1 MVKFLLTHT
10 VRQSNTTPQEI
21 TMSLEAIRGNYSLG
35 KFNNNAEYPIEEVVN
50 ILEHRWTEL
59 ALQKEKVELYGQAFR
74 ALISGD
80 LGQDSWVEG
89 DALTVYLRSV
99 AKLTDEI
106 VTVLPANLLFV
117 IEHYG
122 KNEITEK
129 VIRICRF
136 FKYIPKNQILILPL
150 FMQNHWAIYTQIQ
163 DVGTLFCSLN
173 HERNTRKAF
182 LPVWNLLRYFNLQPR
197 EINFEKPN
205 ELQRDGVSCGVYIA
219 AYATRMLQKEANP
232 SNIPAQT
239 LQKYRHY
246 MIHCILTDT
255 KNLPTLNYYGSSE
268 PPQFYF
274 TKQNEA
280 ILADSSVG
288 QVLRRLDEENMPR
301 AWSLLTAALTAEPEI
316 ARNWIDR
323 AKPFV
328 ANRFYFQRRGNFNKI
343 VRLTGIEVEKRKKK
357 RGGKKE
363 QRRKKRKEEENK
375 KETKK

>member
-129 VIRICRF
+129 VIRICRD
-136 FKYIPKNQILILPL
+136 FKHIPKNQILILPL

-173 HERNTRKAF
+173 HEKSTRKAF
-182 LPVWNLLRYFNLQPR
+182 LPVWNLICSLEKSILKRPT
-197 EINFEKPN
+197 NFRGTECLAESTSP
-205 ELQRDGVSCGVYIA
+205 
-219 AYATRMLQKEANP
+219 
-232 SNIPAQT
+232 
-239 LQKYRHY
+239 
-246 MIHCILTDT
+246 
-255 KNLPTLNYYGSSE
+255 PTLRGCY
-268 PPQFYF
+268 
-274 TKQNEA
+274 K
-280 ILADSSVG
+280 
-288 QVLRRLDEENMPR
+288 RRQIHPTYQHR
-301 AWSLLTAALTAEPEI
+301 RYRSI
-316 ARNWIDR
+316 A
-323 AKPFV
+323 
-328 ANRFYFQRRGNFNKI
+328 
-343 VRLTGIEVEKRKKK
+343 T
-357 RGGKKE
+357 
-363 QRRKKRKEEENK
+363 
-375 KETKK
+375 T